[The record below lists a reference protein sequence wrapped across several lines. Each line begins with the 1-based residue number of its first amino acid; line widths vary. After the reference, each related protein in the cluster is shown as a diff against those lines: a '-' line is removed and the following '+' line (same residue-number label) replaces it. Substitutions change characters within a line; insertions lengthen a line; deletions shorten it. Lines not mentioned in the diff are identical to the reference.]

1 MKEKKKFEMPSA
13 FTILLL
19 ITTVVAVLTWV
30 IPASKYVKLE
40 AGEEFALVHVPLDRD
55 RLYDIEMG
63 GEAIGGLRK
72 TYAKE
77 LEAVVLEQNPELSSA
92 LKAVVADTMLQ
103 YLETGDSRV
112 QNSSK
117 NIPAK
122 QGIWNIISAPV
133 EGFFQAKDVALFILV
148 IGGFVGVVMK
158 TGALDATIGALI
170 KKMRGKEIMLIPM
183 LMTIFA
189 VGGTTYGMCE
199 ETIAFYPIIIPV
211 FLAAGF
217 DLFTGFAVILVA
229 AGVGV
234 LASTTN
240 PFATGVASSVV
251 GLGMGDGMILRFI
264 MWVVLVTISIL
275 YVMAYAKK
283 VKENP
288 SLSIVKDVQIPKSMQ
303 KDTSQEVPFTGR
315 RKLAM
320 ALFAV
325 TFVVMIIGVIPWDF
339 KFDIPIFTDIYNFTA
354 NTSRIFGFQST
365 NAASYWSNYDMI
377 PTHSAAL
384 GDWYFGQLSVWFL
397 AMSIIIGLV
406 SGMNEKELISTF
418 MTGVRDLASVALIVG
433 LSRGIKVVMEFGG
446 MDSTIL
452 RAGELALKNTSPVLF
467 TSLAYIFNIPLA
479 FLIPSTSG
487 LANATMPI
495 VGGLAG
501 SVFESAGM
509 AAAHGQ
515 ALAITAFQSAS
526 GIVNLVSPTS
536 GAVMGA
542 LALAG
547 IGYGQLWQFLGKL
560 LGLLFVTTII
570 LLSIGVFLPI

>member
-1 MKEKKKFEMPSA
+1 MKNKKIEMPSA
-13 FTILLL
+13 FTILIV
-19 ITTVVAVLTWV
+19 ITAVVAVLTWV
-30 IPASKYVKLE
+30 IPASKYVNIE
-40 AGEEFALVHVPLDRD
+40 AGQEKALVHVPLDRD
-55 RLYDIEMG
+55 RLYDIEQAG
-63 GEAIGGLRK
+63 
-72 TYAKE
+72 
-77 LEAVVLEQNPELSSA
+77 QA
-92 LKAVVADTMLQ
+92 LKTKRGEYAQELAAIVLAENPSLSKPLQEQVPLTMLH
-103 YLETGDSRV
+103 YLETGDSGV
-112 QNSSK
+112 ANSSK
-117 NIPAK
+117 NIPSK
-122 QGIWNIISAPV
+122 QGIWNVISAPI
-133 EGFFQAKDVALFILV
+133 EGFFGAKDVALFILV

-158 TGALDATIGALI
+158 TGALDATIGSLI
-170 KKMRGKEIMLIPM
+170 KKMRGKEILLIPM
-183 LMTIFA
+183 LMLIFA
-189 VGGTTYGMCE
+189 IGGTTYGMCE

-217 DLFTGFAVILVA
+217 DLMTGFAVILIA

-251 GLGMGDGMILRFI
+251 GLGLGDGMVLRFI
-264 MWVVLVTISIL
+264 MWVVLVGISIA

-283 VKENP
+283 VKATP
-288 SLSIVKDVQIPKSMQ
+288 TLSIVRDVALPESMQ
-303 KDTSQEVPFTGR
+303 KDTSQEVAFTPR
-315 RKLAM
+315 RKLVM
-320 ALFAV
+320 VLFAI
-325 TFVVMIIGVIPWDF
+325 TFGVMILGVIPWDF
-339 KFDIPIFTDIYNFTA
+339 KFGIPIFTNIYNATA
-354 NTSRIFGFQST
+354 KLSRIFGLQPT
-365 NAASYWSNYDMI
+365 TAASYWHNYDMI
-377 PTHSAAL
+377 PTHCAAL

-397 AMSIIIGLV
+397 VMAVIIGIA
-406 SGMNEKELISTF
+406 SGMKEKELIKTF
-418 MTGVRDLASVALIVG
+418 MTGVRDLVSVALIVG

-479 FLIPSTSG
+479 LLIPSTSG

-501 SVFESAGM
+501 SVFSGAGLG
-509 AAAHGQ
+509 AAHGQ

-547 IGYGQLWQFLGKL
+547 IGYGQLLKFMGKL
-560 LGLLFVTTII
+560 LGILFLATII
-570 LLSIGVFLPI
+570 LLSVGVFLPI